1 MYLITLLIAQSRVF
15 GFLMLICHFY
25 IPSFPRYEY
34 APLKIPLFVDK
45 DSKSKEI
52 TPLPAPKI
60 IKIACGPNHTIAVD
74 DNCKAYSWGFGG
86 YGRLGH
92 AETSDELVPRLIKYL
107 DQKNRGV
114 R

>member
-1 MYLITLLIAQSRVF
+1 M
-15 GFLMLICHFY
+15 
-25 IPSFPRYEY
+25 PSFPRYEY
-34 APLKIPLFVDK
+34 APLKIPLFVEK

-52 TPLPAPKI
+52 TPLPTPKI
-60 IKIACGPNHTIAVD
+60 IKIACGPNHTVAVD

>member
-1 MYLITLLIAQSRVF
+1 M
-15 GFLMLICHFY
+15 
-25 IPSFPRYEY
+25 E
-34 APLKIPLFVDK
+34 K

-52 TPLPAPKI
+52 TPLSTPKI
-60 IKIACGPNHTIAVD
+60 IKIACGPNHTVAVD